1 MDALYVLRFIVKIM
15 FKKALQFILLGV
27 LLLEFAPAQAA
38 DFFVTSKADS
48 GVGTLRAALTAAAA
62 NGDSSPDRILFNL
75 PGSTEADFTI
85 LVNAQLPNVSSNLV
99 IDGTS
104 QPGNSIAGTIN
115 THVVI
120 KSIIEPKND
129 FVIFKGNDVHDVEF
143 YGLLMWDTNLL
154 RSTDPNRSNRYGF
167 GFTNS
172 ERITIGK
179 AGKGNWIDGYNQQ
192 SIEMIDCRAISIV
205 ANTFH
210 RRAGNK
216 DPDDTAPIYFQRIVG
231 LNFGEAGAGNVVFTK
246 MFISLASTSEE
257 SKIVF
262 VDNNFAVEADG
273 KTISKRAMVGVKIVG
288 GDINPTDPNALV
300 DILFTGNLFSHY
312 DGYGLKLDFL
322 KGKAVIKH
330 NWFGIDRGNTVPL
343 NYMREDP
350 YGGLG
355 TGLVLNRFLGDLQVG
370 DPDPA
375 QANVFAY
382 SEYGVTVAAITNLL
396 LMRNSF
402 KCTYVA
408 DFDPG
413 NEDIPLT
420 TVTSSTPNAITGT
433 AAPGAIV
440 DLFHTEACT
449 THCSP
454 DRLMGSTLAD
464 ANGLWQYTFIEPV
477 TWYVTAN
484 SHIGK
489 KSSNFTTIIINTND
503 IKVTDSR
510 CGKLGSIKNIHV
522 SNTTTVKWVDGDE
535 KVVSTSL
542 DLVDVPPGT
551 YKLIAGIY
559 CTSETYRY
567 EIQDFNARVND
578 AYLKIQQPFC
588 DSKTGSI
595 MGLVIVHQDYTD
607 PVSFRWVNSKQIT
620 VGTSIDLQNV
630 GPDTYFLKLT
640 TASGCE
646 TSYGPLVLTALSN
659 PSPGMLLQAD
669 TATAIITPD
678 DCNGATGAVTGL
690 RITGG
695 LTPYSFAWTDA
706 SGLAV
711 GTKQS
716 LTSVKA
722 GTYTLTVDDANRSPC
737 NRIILSFDVPARYVI
752 LPMPTVPSVDIC
764 GPAATPLRV
773 VNPTKGKY
781 KLYSSANALV
791 PLQENNTGIFIENVT
806 ANITY
811 YISLE
816 VGTCSSPRAKV
827 SVHLVGSGIN
837 IPNSFTPNGD
847 GVNDSW
853 DIANIT
859 EYPNATVKV
868 LNRTGTEVFNSRGYH
883 YPFTGKIN
891 NRNLPPGTYYYLID
905 LGRGCKP
912 LSGPLT
918 ILR

>member
-1 MDALYVLRFIVKIM
+1 MRLRAIVRRISKT
-15 FKKALQFILLGV
+15 ASGFILVGV
-27 LLLEFAPAQAA
+27 LLLVFAPARAE
-38 DFFVTSKADS
+38 DLVVISKADS

-62 NGDSSPDRILFNL
+62 NGEVLPDRILFNL

-85 LVNAQLPNVSSNLV
+85 LVGSQLPYVSSNLV

-104 QPGNSIAGTIN
+104 QPGNSIAGTVN

-120 KSIIEPKND
+120 KSIIQPNND
-129 FVIFKGNDVHDVEF
+129 FAIFKGNGVHDVEF

-154 RSTDPNRSNRYGF
+154 RSSDPDRSNRYGF
-167 GFTNS
+167 VFANA

-192 SIEMIDCRAISIV
+192 CIEMIDCRAVTIV

-210 RRAGNK
+210 RRAGNNA
-216 DPDDTAPIYFQRIVG
+216 PDNTAPIYFQRIVG
-231 LNFGEAGAGNVVFTK
+231 LNFGAAGAGNVVFTK
-246 MFISLASTSEE
+246 LFISLASNGEE

-262 VDNNFAVEADG
+262 IDNNFAVEADG
-273 KTISKRAMVGVKIVG
+273 KTISRRSMVGVKIAG

-330 NWFGIDRGNTVPL
+330 NWFGMDRSGTLPL
-343 NYMREDP
+343 NYMRDDP

-355 TGLVLNRFLGDLQVG
+355 TGLVVNRFLGDLQVG
-370 DPDPA
+370 DQDPA

-382 SEYGVTVAAITNLL
+382 SEYGVSIAAITNLL

-402 KCTYVA
+402 HCTYVA
-408 DFDPG
+408 DFDSG
-413 NEDIPLT
+413 NEDIPVT
-420 TVTSSTPNAITGT
+420 TVTSSTSLAITGT

-449 THCSP
+449 SHCSP
-454 DRLMGSTLAD
+454 DRLMGSTSAD
-464 ANGLWQYTFIEPV
+464 ANGLWRYTFTEPV
-477 TWYVTAN
+477 TWYVTAS

-489 KSSNFTTIIINTND
+489 KSSNFTTITINTAEVK
-503 IKVTDSR
+503 ITDSR
-510 CGKLGSIKNIHV
+510 CGRPGSIKNIRV
-522 SNTTTVKWVDGDE
+522 SNTTSVKWLDGDG

-542 DLVDVPPGT
+542 DLVDVPPGI

-559 CTSETYRY
+559 CTSETYFY
-567 EIQDFNARVND
+567 EIRDFNAGLND

-595 MGLVIVHQDYTD
+595 MGLVIVKQDYTD
-607 PVSFRWVNSKQIT
+607 PVSIRWVDAKQAT
-620 VGTSIDLQNV
+620 VGTSIDLQNI
-630 GPDTYFLKLT
+630 GAGTYVLKLT

-646 TSYGPLVLTALSN
+646 ISYGPVVLNALSS
-659 PSPGMLLQAD
+659 PSTGPPLQAN
-669 TATAIITPD
+669 TAAAIIISD
-678 DCNGATGAVTGL
+678 DCNEATGSVTGL
-690 RITGG
+690 KITGG
-695 LTPYSFAWTDA
+695 LAPYTFSWTDA
-706 SGLAV
+706 SGVAV

-716 LTSVKA
+716 LTLAKA
-722 GTYTLTVDDANRSPC
+722 GTYTLTVDDANSSTC
-737 NRIILSFDVPARYVI
+737 SRIILSFDVPARNVV
-752 LPMPTVPSVDIC
+752 LPAPIVPSVKTC
-764 GPAATPLRV
+764 GPGAAPLRV
-773 VNPTKGKY
+773 INPAKGKY
-781 KLYSSANALV
+781 KLYSSAT
-791 PLQENNTGIFIENVT
+791 NTGMFIVNVT
-806 ANITY
+806 ANATY
-811 YISLE
+811 YISFQA
-816 VGTCSSPRAKV
+816 GSCSSPLAQV
-827 SVHLVGSGIN
+827 NVHLVGSGVN
-837 IPNSFTPNGD
+837 IPSSFTPNGD

-853 DIANIT
+853 EIANIA
-859 EYPNATVKV
+859 EYPNATVRV

-883 YPFTGKIN
+883 DSFTGKIN
-891 NRNLPPGTYYYLID
+891 NRNLPTGTYYYLID
-905 LGRGCKP
+905 LGMGCKP